1 MSEGR
6 GGKASNEGTSGYA
19 DNGTSSLVGWSKQR
33 YSYCYTIIL
42 SAERGGV
49 GGGGDEQEHSY
60 SWDNF
65 VCRK

>member
-49 GGGGDEQEHSY
+49 GGGGGG
-60 SWDNF
+60 
-65 VCRK
+65 